1 MLSPFFVGKGGEA
14 MGLTPKRKR
23 FCEEYVKTMNA
34 YDAAIR
40 AGYSERSARH
50 AEESIMQNV
59 EVRAYLAE
67 LLQKQKGG
75 AADADE
81 VLGYLSSVMR
91 GKEKDEVLCR
101 IGGGAQDVTE
111 IDVSAKDRLKA
122 AELLGKRYNLFKDK
136 VEVNGVTKIIFS
148 GEGDLSE

>member
-1 MLSPFFVGKGGEA
+1 MT
-14 MGLTPKRKR
+14 LTPKRKK
-23 FCEEYVKTMNA
+23 FCTEYIKTGDA
-34 YDAAIR
+34 YTAAKN
-40 AGYSERSARH
+40 AGYAEKTAKKAERD
-50 AEESIMQNV
+50 ILQNV

-67 LLQKQKGG
+67 LVQGEKKLP
-75 AADADE
+75 ADEDE

-101 IGGGAQDVTE
+101 IKGGAQDIAE
-111 IDVSAKDRLKA
+111 IDVSAKERLKA

-136 VEVNGVTKIIFS
+136 VEVNGVTKIVFS